1 MRTDQA
7 CPRCGGPKFREIKN
21 EILSVGC
28 HTCEISYSNHVRFG
42 CVADGDWEEF
52 IADDQEVVSECC
64 GQPLYE
70 DTDICTGC
78 KEHN

>member
-1 MRTDQA
+1 
-7 CPRCGGPKFREIKN
+7 
-21 EILSVGC
+21 
-28 HTCEISYSNHVRFG
+28 VRFG

-52 IADDQEVVSECC
+52 IADTQEVVSECC
-64 GQPLYE
+64 GEPLYE